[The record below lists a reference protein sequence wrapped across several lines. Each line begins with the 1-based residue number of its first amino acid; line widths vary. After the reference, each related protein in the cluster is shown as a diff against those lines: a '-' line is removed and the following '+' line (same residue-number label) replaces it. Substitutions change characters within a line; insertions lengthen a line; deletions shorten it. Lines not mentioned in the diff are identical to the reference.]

1 MSIMGINGFYI
12 NLDRA
17 VKRREYI
24 EEQASRYGLNLVRI
38 SGVDG
43 GKLPAEQLL
52 AYQPAS
58 SPKRRLTAGEIGC
71 FLSHRTAWQRIAD
84 GDTTFGAVFED
95 DVLLSPDAGIFL
107 RDDHWVPPSA
117 DLVKTE
123 TFMRKVA
130 LASVVSRTPDDRKL
144 ARLIYTH
151 YGTGGY
157 ILSRNCA
164 ARLLEATQVLHE
176 PVDIAMFSPK
186 CVVVKNLNILQL
198 TPAICIQQMRSRQHG
213 DSPDLEGSSLFHARA
228 LANRSNELRSPSA
241 LKSFGQAI
249 ENWVREGRQRLRAW
263 RVGGNWGMVDFR

>member
-1 MSIMGINGFYI
+1 MLSNRISSYYI

-17 VKRREYI
+17 VKRREFI
-24 EEQASRYGLNLVRI
+24 EEQARRYGLSLVRI

-43 GKLPAEQLL
+43 GKLPPEQLL
-52 AYQPAS
+52 AYQPAT

-84 GDTTFGAVFED
+84 GDTNFGAVFED
-95 DVLLSPDAGIFL
+95 DVLLSPDAGSFL
-107 RDDHWVPPSA
+107 RDDHWLPPNA

-130 LASVVSRTPDDRKL
+130 LASVVSRTPDNRTL
-144 ARLIYTH
+144 AKLIYTH

-157 ILSRNCA
+157 IVSRDCA
-164 ARLLEATQVLHE
+164 ARLLEATRVFHD
-176 PVDIAMFSPK
+176 PVDIAMFSLK
-186 CVVVKNLNILQL
+186 CVVVSNLNILQL
-198 TPAICIQQMRSRQHG
+198 TPAICIQQMRAPQPSNQLG
-213 DSPDLEGSSLFHARA
+213 LEGSSLFHARA
-228 LANRSNELRSPSA
+228 VANRSNELRSPSA